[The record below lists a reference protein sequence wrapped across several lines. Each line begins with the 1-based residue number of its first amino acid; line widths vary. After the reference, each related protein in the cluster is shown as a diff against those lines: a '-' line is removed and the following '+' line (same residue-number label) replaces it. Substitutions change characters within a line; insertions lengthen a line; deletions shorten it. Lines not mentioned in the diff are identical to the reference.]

1 MILINKAVVAKLKFG
16 NGEKHAVLVVL
27 PADGVVRPFEQ
38 DIHVVLSLFSVYVFI
53 GHSRQASCCSLL
65 LCPGGHD
72 SQNEA
77 WVLDDTLPG
86 AHLMH

>member
-53 GHSRQASCCSLL
+53 GHS
-65 LCPGGHD
+65 
-72 SQNEA
+72 
-77 WVLDDTLPG
+77 
-86 AHLMH
+86 